1 MTEFTMDYDKLAQVV
16 AALLFLA
23 FVVERSLAIVFEHPL
38 YERIHGKGLKPVL
51 CIVVAF
57 IICKSVGFDMLAA
70 TFHQEE
76 VSKFGYLMTSMV
88 IAGGTKGVMKFTHDV
103 LKIPNYTDQVAMKA
117 TGRTSGK

>member
-1 MTEFTMDYDKLAQVV
+1 MGDFALDYEKLAQVV
-16 AALLFLA
+16 AVLLFLA

-38 YERIHGKGLKPVL
+38 YAKLHGKGLKPVL

-70 TFHQEE
+70 TFQQEE
-76 VSKFGYLMTSMV
+76 ATKFGYLMTSMV

-103 LKIPNYTDQVAMKA
+103 LKIPNYADHIA
-117 TGRTSGK
+117 TSRKKGSKTG